1 MDPGGLRENNSNQ
14 ELVINGDNESSTTL
28 LHGKTTRRRDT
39 LRDVTFTEF
48 MTVAI
53 LCYINLINYMDR
65 FTLAGVLGDV
75 KKEFNIGD
83 DKAGLLQTVFVVAYM
98 IFAPIFG
105 YFGDR
110 YSRKYIMAFGVAL
123 WTMTTFL
130 GSFLKGYHEF
140 AFFRGLV
147 GVGEASYSTI
157 APTIIS
163 DLFVG
168 NLRSKMLAFFYFAIP
183 VGSGL
188 GYIAGSGA
196 VAVFGDWR
204 WCLRVTP
211 LLGVVAV
218 ALIVFL
224 LVDPERGQAEDSHMK
239 ATSYRDD
246 LRSLVRNPS
255 FMLSTIAFTC
265 VAFVT
270 GALAWWGPQF
280 IYLGLTLQ
288 PGVDISI
295 ESVSYKFGVVG
306 MLAGSLGVP
315 LGSGLAQRLRAAAPD
330 IDPNICGL
338 ALLASAPLVY
348 LALVAVQTYAA
359 LTYLLIFLGMLTL
372 NLTWAI
378 VADMILACIDRGM
391 FARRTSLYF
400 GGVTLV
406 SGVLGVPLGSWLG
419 AALVKR
425 FPRAHPV
432 ICAGGLLASAPALAA
447 AIAATEGY
455 FYAPFILTF
464 IAELALN
471 LNWAIVAD
479 MCLYV
484 VVPPRRST
492 AEAFQILISHMFGDA
507 GSPYLIGV
515 MSEVLKKSLNL
526 DGGEAPTQLVQFK
539 SLQYALFITCFV
551 EVLGGIFFLLTAI
564 FIVRDRR
571 NVENAIHE
579 AETQNAEPS
588 HSNAQEHSTS
598 SPEE

>member
-295 ESVSYKFGVVG
+295 E
-306 MLAGSLGVP
+306 
-315 LGSGLAQRLRAAAPD
+315 
-330 IDPNICGL
+330 
-338 ALLASAPLVY
+338 
-348 LALVAVQTYAA
+348 
-359 LTYLLIFLGMLTL
+359 
-372 NLTWAI
+372 
-378 VADMILACIDRGM
+378 
-391 FARRTSLYF
+391 RTSLYF

-515 MSEVLKKSLNL
+515 LSEVLKKSLNL